1 MTTIRRILSVFAIFL
16 AMGTA
21 ACSSSPLGLDC
32 EDPTIEGCRHTHGSD
47 N

>member
-16 AMGTA
+16 AAGTA
-21 ACSSSPLGLDC
+21 ACSSSPMGLDC
-32 EDPTIEGCRHTHGSD
+32 DTEIENCRHTHGSD

>member
-21 ACSSSPLGLDC
+21 ACSSSPMGLDC
-32 EDPTIEGCRHTHGSD
+32 DTTVEGCRHTHGSD

>member
-1 MTTIRRILSVFAIFL
+1 MTTLRRALSVFAIFL

-21 ACSSSPLGLDC
+21 ACSTSPVGLDC
-32 EDPTIEGCRHTHGSD
+32 DTEIEGCRHTHGSD